1 MRFGQRFFVHD
12 LFAFKLAVRELETH
26 PFRQIINRRTHPTR
40 RRLRIWIAFELLHPF
55 AIYQHMPQCF
65 VPARHKIR
73 ITRASRGHAK
83 RVVQLLF
90 GRFFPFQL
98 VRFRCRNAAFRH
110 TKIRVR
116 VMRAETAPRMLIAQ
130 STQSF
135 RALETQILEQVASML
150 GQAAAMRVHVA
161 NGDLA
166 SYPRIEHCE
175 CWIEYADL
183 RVPSYFPSPTSPA
196 TTVEPIG
203 LEREAS

>member
-1 MRFGQRFFVHD
+1 
-12 LFAFKLAVRELETH
+12 
-26 PFRQIINRRTHPTR
+26 
-40 RRLRIWIAFELLHPF
+40 
-55 AIYQHMPQCF
+55 MPQCCS
-65 VPARHKIR
+65 PARYKIR
-73 ITRASRGHAK
+73 ITRACRGHAK
-83 RVVQLLF
+83 RVVQFLF

-183 RVPSYFPSPTSPA
+183 RVPSYFSFTD
-196 TTVEPIG
+196 EPGYHGRANRLGKRGELKDCVRVDWHSCARIAHAKSF
-203 LEREAS
+203 RV